1 MSAKAGRLL
10 ASAESALDDLDFLL
24 TDDVASDH
32 KNARVISSVTLRRNR
47 HEELSRP
54 GQSGESVF
62 LTQLM
67 DAVHAHHDQLS
78 LKNGKVQALQSDH
91 KNKVLPQIH
100 PVTLNNTLREADISM
115 LNYRQTQY
123 IGEISLGTPPQ
134 SFRVIFDT
142 GSGNLWV
149 YGEGSG
155 VADKRE
161 FVPKKSSTFEG
172 TDSEASIS
180 YAGGQVDCKISNDT
194 LELGTAVRIPKQFFG
209 QTYSGS
215 GGLGI
220 GDGVFGLGWPKLAF
234 EGTTVPIMNMLAK
247 DVLTAPEFAFYFTR
261 DENTKLAELS
271 FGGVKPQH
279 YTGDFTYVP
288 MISTHEPYWTVQMDD
303 IYLDG
308 KPLNVCPPTG
318 CKAVIDTGS
327 SFFSAPSQVLGSIMP
342 HIRAQ
347 RDCSNLA
354 TMPKLGFKF
363 SGKLFELT
371 ADEYT
376 LQHPEYH
383 TCVSTFSALDIEAP
397 RGPLYVIG
405 DVFIRKYY
413 TLFDIAQHR
422 VGFAVANHAV
432 GQTEA
437 KATFTHGAQSK

>member
-1 MSAKAGRLL
+1 
-10 ASAESALDDLDFLL
+10 
-24 TDDVASDH
+24 
-32 KNARVISSVTLRRNR
+32 
-47 HEELSRP
+47 
-54 GQSGESVF
+54 
-62 LTQLM
+62 M

-180 YAGGQVDCKISNDT
+180 YAGGQVDCKISKDT

-209 QTYSGS
+209 QARACTAQPSPSASSRALQTAATFPSWQRPRPGRHTQSRHFRTPSNARLAAVVVLSARWDCVSQTYSGS

-271 FGGVKPQH
+271 FGGAYGALPMPHRVVVRVINDPEAAH
-279 YTGDFTYVP
+279 RFT
-288 MISTHEPYWTVQMDD
+288 S
-303 IYLDG
+303 
-308 KPLNVCPPTG
+308 
-318 CKAVIDTGS
+318 ARRA
-327 SFFSAPSQVLGSIMP
+327 FSACL
-342 HIRAQ
+342 H
-347 RDCSNLA
+347 
-354 TMPKLGFKF
+354 
-363 SGKLFELT
+363 
-371 ADEYT
+371 
-376 LQHPEYH
+376 
-383 TCVSTFSALDIEAP
+383 
-397 RGPLYVIG
+397 
-405 DVFIRKYY
+405 
-413 TLFDIAQHR
+413 
-422 VGFAVANHAV
+422 
-432 GQTEA
+432 
-437 KATFTHGAQSK
+437 